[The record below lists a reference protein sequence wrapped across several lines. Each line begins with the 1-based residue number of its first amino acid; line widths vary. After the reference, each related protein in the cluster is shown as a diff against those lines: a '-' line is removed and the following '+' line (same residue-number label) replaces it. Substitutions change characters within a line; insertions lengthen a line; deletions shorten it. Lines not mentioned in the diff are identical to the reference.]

1 MRNCY
6 RQPYEKC
13 GLQRLINRLLSP
25 VSKERRVGEFILK
38 YWVQEIMIILT
49 GAIGWLLKRVY
60 GWKKEQELVKQGMLA
75 LLHDRLYQ
83 ACQYY
88 LKQRYCSIDDRD
100 NLEYMFR
107 PYKKLGGNGTG
118 EELYNRCMA
127 LPYGP
132 EGRKE

>member
-1 MRNCY
+1 M
-6 RQPYEKC
+6 
-13 GLQRLINRLLSP
+13 
-25 VSKERRVGEFILK
+25 GEFILK

-49 GAIGWLLKRVY
+49 GAIGWMLKRVY
-60 GWKKEQELVKQGMLA
+60 GWKKEQKLMKQGMLA

-88 LKQRYCSIDDRD
+88 LKQEYCSIDDRD

-107 PYKKLGGNGTG
+107 PYKELGGNGTG

-132 EGRKE
+132 EERKE